1 MPVLRARLHDV
12 RHTQG
17 NRCTPHVSY
26 QNHSG
31 RLSMSYRNYIHL
43 TSAERQSPVYR
54 IMSAKR
60 VADVLRNECLTL
72 VKPKLW
78 DDPFE
83 NALLSSAFSM
93 SQGEQVGFSA
103 KDAVY
108 GQCWTRHR
116 ETDAMWR
123 IYSHAKD
130 GVRLTSSPRRLVEA
144 LSASD
149 SKFAAIRAFI
159 GKVKYYGKNKLLKAL
174 SEIHLL
180 DPNGS
185 GVAESL
191 LYKRWEFRHEA
202 EVRLIY
208 CGPDR
213 ECQNDLHNFSVDP
226 NTIFDKLLCDPR
238 MHDTAFRL
246 HREEFRDLG
255 FRGTI
260 ERSGLYKPPQGLIFK
275 L

>member
-1 MPVLRARLHDV
+1 
-12 RHTQG
+12 
-17 NRCTPHVSY
+17 
-26 QNHSG
+26 
-31 RLSMSYRNYIHL
+31 MSYRNSIRL
-43 TSAERQSPVYR
+43 TKAEIEAPVYR
-54 IMSAKR
+54 IMSANR
-60 VADVLRNECLTL
+60 VADVLRNRVLTL

-83 NALLSSAFSM
+83 NALLSSAFSTP
-93 SQGEQVGFSA
+93 QGERVGFSA

-108 GQCWTRHR
+108 GQCWTLHR

-130 GVRLTSSPRRLVEA
+130 GVRLTSSPRRLLDA

-149 SKFAAIRAFI
+149 SKFARVRAFI
-159 GKVKYYGKNKLLKAL
+159 GKVKYHGEPRLLQALGK
-174 SEIHLL
+174 IHLL
-180 DPNGS
+180 DTSGS

-208 CGPDR
+208 SGPDGK
-213 ECQNDLHNFSVDP
+213 CPDSLYNFAVDP
-226 NTIFDKLLCDPR
+226 NALFDKLLCDPR
-238 MHDTAFRL
+238 MDDATFRL
-246 HREEFRDLG
+246 CKEQFVDLG

-260 ERSGLYKPPQGLIFK
+260 ERSGLYKPPQGLVFK

>member
-1 MPVLRARLHDV
+1 
-12 RHTQG
+12 
-17 NRCTPHVSY
+17 
-26 QNHSG
+26 
-31 RLSMSYRNYIHL
+31 MSYRNYIRL
-43 TSAERQSPVYR
+43 TTAERDVPVYR

-60 VADVLRNECLTL
+60 VADLLRSKCLTL

-83 NALLSSAFSM
+83 NALLSSAFSTP
-93 SQGEQVGFSA
+93 QGEKVGFSA
-103 KDAVY
+103 KDTVY
-108 GQCWTRHR
+108 GQCWTLHR

-130 GVRLTSSPRRLVEA
+130 GVRLTSSPRRLLDA

-149 SKFAAIRAFI
+149 SRFANVRAFI
-159 GKVKYYGKNKLLKAL
+159 GKVTYHGRPRLLKAL
-174 SEIHLL
+174 GKIHLL
-180 DPNGS
+180 DTNGS

-208 CGPDR
+208 CGPDGK
-213 ECQNDLHNFSVDP
+213 CPDNLYSFTVDP
-226 NTIFDKLLCDPR
+226 NALFDKLLCDPR
-238 MHDTAFRL
+238 MDDTAFRECKAQFVG
-246 HREEFRDLG
+246 RG

-260 ERSGLYKPPQGLIFK
+260 ERSGLYKPPQGLVFK